1 MLNKAN
7 SAILQNAV
15 LERIKKVYPEADGIE
30 GFPALIAKIAAA
42 VAVATLQEYEKIN
55 QANSSDD

>member
-15 LERIKKVYPEADGIE
+15 LERIKKVYPESDGIE
-30 GFPALIAKIAAA
+30 GFPALIAKI
-42 VAVATLQEYEKIN
+42 ATLQEYEKIN